1 MKQVMYGTV
10 SALALMLAVTGGANA
25 AGTDQAAL
33 AVSAT
38 GNLVDFNVGAFT
50 AIFGGNEIDDNAF
63 QNAKGAFNVGQNE
76 SINSS
81 VQQSMAI
88 AAIVQ
93 TNDSSDSLKSPVD
106 QLGLAASVGLS
117 AVAFNA
123 AVLNLVTGHNELEDH
138 AFQNATGAFQV
149 LQNHS
154 LNSGVSQ
161 SMAIGAVITS
171 DRDRDTPVFG
181 NQTAVALS
189 ALGSAVTGNIALG
202 NAVGTFSNTN
212 LITDHAFQN
221 AKGAFNVLQNSS
233 INSSVQQSMAIGAVV
248 NK

>member
-10 SALALMLAVTGGANA
+10 SAFAIMLAVTGGANA

-33 AVSAT
+33 AASAT
-38 GNLVDFNVGAFT
+38 ANIVDYNVGAFT
-50 AIFGGNEIDDNAF
+50 AIFGDNEIDQNAF

-93 TNDSSDSLKSPVD
+93 KNDSSDALQGRVD

-117 AVAFNA
+117 AVTYNY
-123 AVLNLVTGHNELEDH
+123 AVLNLVTGHNEIENH
-138 AFQNATGAFQV
+138 AFDNAAGAFQV

-161 SMAIGAVITS
+161 SLAIGAVVTS
-171 DRDRDTPVFG
+171 DRDGDTPVFG
-181 NQTAVALS
+181 NQTAVAIAL
-189 ALGSAVTGNIALG
+189 LGSAVTGNSAIG

-212 LITDHAFQN
+212 LITDHAFQH
-221 AKGAFNVLQNSS
+221 AAGAFNVLQNSS
-233 INSSVQQSMAIGAVV
+233 INSSVQQSMAIGAVI